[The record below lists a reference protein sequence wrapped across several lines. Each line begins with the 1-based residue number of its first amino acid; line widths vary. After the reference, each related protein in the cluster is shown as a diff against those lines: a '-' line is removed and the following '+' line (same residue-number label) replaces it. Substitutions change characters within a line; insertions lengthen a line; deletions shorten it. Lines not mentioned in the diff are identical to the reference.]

1 MAKNNEIVESL
12 KTTFYIYD
20 EEGKLYKKEKKIWSP
35 FNVAT
40 FNPRDPKFDVYND
53 PRVITFIDWVYE
65 TDNKEDIEFLSVYN
79 TWWMLSNWKKWKWDW
94 IQRVLK
100 EKIQEKTK
108 TQTVTEKIEVPQI
121 PMVVAETLTVS
132 QLKDLCLSWDITL
145 PNTCTK
151 TDIIKLLLES
161 WNLSK

>member
-53 PRVITFIDWVYE
+53 PRVITFID
-65 TDNKEDIEFLSVYN
+65 
-79 TWWMLSNWKKWKWDW
+79 
-94 IQRVLK
+94 
-100 EKIQEKTK
+100 
-108 TQTVTEKIEVPQI
+108 
-121 PMVVAETLTVS
+121 
-132 QLKDLCLSWDITL
+132 
-145 PNTCTK
+145 
-151 TDIIKLLLES
+151 
-161 WNLSK
+161 